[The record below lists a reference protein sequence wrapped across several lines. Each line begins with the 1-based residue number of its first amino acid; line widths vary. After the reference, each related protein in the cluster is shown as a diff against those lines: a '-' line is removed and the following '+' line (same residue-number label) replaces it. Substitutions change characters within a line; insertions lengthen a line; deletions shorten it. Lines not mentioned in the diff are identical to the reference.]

1 MEFNQCINYL
11 LTTAQHN
18 IFQEF
23 SNRLAPF
30 DITPVQY
37 GVLNCIWKENATSP
51 KQIAELLMLENSTVS
66 GVLERMEK
74 KMLLVRTISKEDR
87 RYIQV
92 ELTKRGKMLEKDIL
106 QVAETFNQDVFSTIS
121 KKESDILKELLKNL
135 ANLNFS
141 SAQS

>member
-1 MEFNQCINYL
+1 MELNQCINYL

-18 IFQEF
+18 IFQAF
-23 SNRLAPF
+23 SNRLSPF

-74 KMLLVRTISKEDR
+74 KMLIERNISKEDR

-92 ELTKRGKMLEKDIL
+92 ELTERGKMLEKDVL
-106 QVAETFNQDVFSTIS
+106 NVVEAFNREVFSTIS
-121 KKESDILKELLKNL
+121 KDDEELLKELLKKL
-135 ANLNFS
+135 TRLEF
-141 SAQS
+141 

>member
-1 MEFNQCINYL
+1 MYLNQCVNYL

-18 IFQEF
+18 IFQGL
-23 SNRLAPF
+23 SNRLSLF
-30 DITPVQY
+30 DLTPVQY

-74 KMLLVRTISKEDR
+74 KMLIVRNISKEDR

-92 ELTKRGKMLEKDIL
+92 ELTELGKRLEDDVIKE
-106 QVAETFNQDVFSTIS
+106 VEAFNREVLSTIS
-121 KKESDILKELLKNL
+121 KQEEDTLKDLLKKFARL
-135 ANLNFS
+135 KFD
-141 SAQS
+141 

>member
-1 MEFNQCINYL
+1 MELNQCINYL

-18 IFQEF
+18 IFQGL
-23 SNRLAPF
+23 SNRLSLF
-30 DITPVQY
+30 DLTPVQY

-74 KMLLVRTISKEDR
+74 KMLIVRNISKEDR

-92 ELTKRGKMLEKDIL
+92 ELTELGKRLEDDVIKE
-106 QVAETFNQDVFSTIS
+106 VEAFNREVLSTIS
-121 KKESDILKELLKNL
+121 KQEEDTLKDLLKKFARL
-135 ANLNFS
+135 KFD
-141 SAQS
+141 